1 MQIEPSG
8 ADILCTDMH
17 EAGNRCT
24 ELLNKTAN
32 ALSDDVLSV
41 MLLAVR
47 RGNLEQSISIALSG
61 LVFLYR
67 MT

>member
-17 EAGNRCT
+17 EAGNCCT

-32 ALSDDVLSV
+32 AMSDDVLSV
-41 MLLAVR
+41 MLLAVQ
-47 RGNLEQSISIALSG
+47 RGNLELSISFAVSR

-67 MT
+67 MI